1 MGILVQKYGGTSV
14 GTLDRINSVAK
25 RIKTSIEQGH
35 RVVIVVSAMAGVTNQ
50 LVSYANSVHS
60 YEGDRE
66 YDVII
71 SSGEQIAAGLIAM
84 SLKNFGLDAKSYMA
98 WQLPIITDTNH
109 GQANILDVYVDKIIA
124 DIELGVIP
132 IICGFQGVSKLDE
145 VTTIGRGGSDLTAVA
160 VAAALKADVCEIY
173 SDVDGVYTADP
184 NKITSAKLIKSIN
197 YNEML
202 EFSLNGAKVLQ
213 GKAID
218 YAMKHNVRIRA
229 ASSFINSPGT
239 LVSGQK
245 SMDRDIIGICSS
257 SSLVNFSASCSKIEK
272 IVDTLNDNFI
282 RVIQKYMSDGECI
295 ITINHCDIRNACQA
309 LEPLFGRKYRFVF
322 QNSEL
327 CNVSLVGLGIGDNK
341 DIENIVKVSLRG
353 IKIFNLICLRDSI
366 NITVRQ
372 ADELAVLTT
381 LHNMFV

>member
-1 MGILVQKYGGTSV
+1 M
-14 GTLDRINSVAK
+14 
-25 RIKTSIEQGH
+25 
-35 RVVIVVSAMAGVTNQ
+35 
-50 LVSYANSVHS
+50 

-84 SLKNFGLDAKSYMA
+84 SLKNLGLDAKSYMA

-218 YAMKHNVRIRA
+218 YAMKHNVKIRA

-239 LVSGQK
+239 LVSEQK

-282 RVIQKYMSDGECI
+282 RVIQQYMSDGECI
-295 ITINHCDIRNACQA
+295 ITINHCDIRNACQV

-322 QNSEL
+322 RNSEL

-353 IKIFNLICLRDSI
+353 IKIFNMICLRDSI

-372 ADELAVLTT
+372 SDELAVLTT

>member
-35 RVVIVVSAMAGVTNQ
+35 QVVIVVSAMAGVTNQ

-84 SLKNFGLDAKSYMA
+84 SLKNLGLDAKSYMA

-124 DIELGVIP
+124 DIDLGVIP
-132 IICGFQGVSKLDE
+132 IICGFQGVSRLDE

-184 NKITSAKLIKSIN
+184 NKISSAKLIKSIN

-218 YAMKHNVRIRA
+218 YAMKHNVKIRA
-229 ASSFINSPGT
+229 ASSFINSHGT
-239 LVSGQK
+239 LVSANK

-257 SSLVNFSASCSKIEK
+257 SSLVNFNVSCSKIEK

-282 RVIQKYMSDGECI
+282 RVIQQYMSDGECVV
-295 ITINHCDIRNACQA
+295 TINHCDIRNACQV

-327 CNVSLVGLGIGDNK
+327 CNVSLVGLGIGDNR

-353 IKIFNLICLRDSI
+353 IKIFNITCLRDSI